1 MNILE
6 SKRLVYNKNL
16 ILSHVEILKYFE
28 LKRKIMKLTVK
39 VDYDKDQELEV

>member
-6 SKRLVYNKNL
+6 SKRLVYNKSL